1 MAYQIQSQEEYQQV
15 MEQIESYLTKSTQ
28 SGGFHTLTPPERKTL
43 QELSLLAEAWED
55 NIPLMPLKQPQTI
68 VQMLEL
74 KMYELKLKQKD
85 LADMLG
91 ISTTRLSEVMQG
103 KRKVNMGLAKKL
115 YQVLHIDPAFLLE
128 NA

>member
-68 VQMLEL
+68 VQMLDL
-74 KMYELKLKQKD
+74 KMYEMKLKQKD

-103 KRKVNMGLAKKL
+103 KRKVNMDLAKKL

>member
-1 MAYQIQSQEEYQQV
+1 MTHQIQTQEEYPQV

-85 LADMLG
+85 LADMRG

-103 KRKVNMGLAKKL
+103 KRKVNMDLAKKL